1 MANPNGENSHTSE
14 DEYDNAQ
21 VHLTGAQ
28 LKALVDNAVQA
39 ALDRQY
45 TESRSRTVSKP
56 PSKPKAHSKSH
67 SKPLSKPLS
76 KPKKDDDNHSSNE
89 NSVRREREYTDA
101 SRARGCTYKYF
112 VSCKPRDFTGEKGA
126 VDCMTWLDEM
136 DTVVDISG
144 CAERDVVKFVSQ
156 SFKGEALA
164 WWRALVQASG
174 KTVLYS
180 MTWEEF
186 ITLIKENYCPQ
197 HEVEKIESDFVSLVM
212 TNLDCQAYLTSFNT
226 MSRLVPYLVT
236 PEPRRIARF
245 IGGLEP
251 AIKASV
257 KASRPTTFRPRRGSV
272 RMIPHEG
279 RERSTVGT
287 VMAREGQSRGKMGNN
302 PERSPSA
309 KTARNSTLG
318 NVGLGRTHSPSR
330 SRILVDCA
338 SPRTTRLWTARR
350 LKMRPAITAM
360 RRGTLKVAAPNSP
373 RRQKKPK
380 RIMLESS
387 RWM

>member
-1 MANPNGENSHTSE
+1 MAKPNEGSSHTNE

-21 VHLTGAQ
+21 INLTGAQ

-56 PSKPKAHSKSH
+56 PSKPKTHSKTH
-67 SKPLSKPLS
+67 SKPLSKPKKDDDNHSS

-126 VDCMTWLDEM
+126 VECMTWLDEM

-174 KTVLYS
+174 KAVLYS

-186 ITLIKENYCPQ
+186 VSLIKENYCPQ
-197 HEVEKIESDFVSLVM
+197 DEV
-212 TNLDCQAYLTSFNT
+212 
-226 MSRLVPYLVT
+226 
-236 PEPRRIARF
+236 
-245 IGGLEP
+245 
-251 AIKASV
+251 
-257 KASRPTTFRPRRGSV
+257 
-272 RMIPHEG
+272 
-279 RERSTVGT
+279 
-287 VMAREGQSRGKMGNN
+287 
-302 PERSPSA
+302 
-309 KTARNSTLG
+309 
-318 NVGLGRTHSPSR
+318 
-330 SRILVDCA
+330 
-338 SPRTTRLWTARR
+338 
-350 LKMRPAITAM
+350 
-360 RRGTLKVAAPNSP
+360 
-373 RRQKKPK
+373 
-380 RIMLESS
+380 
-387 RWM
+387 